1 MARAVTVG
9 NGSLLVGL
17 DYRGQVRDLY
27 YPFVGES
34 NHVSGASGNFVHR
47 IGVFVDNEMSWL
59 DDAEWIIT
67 VGAGERTGIGSMQ
80 AVHTRLKVTLE
91 SADAVHN
98 EVNVFLRHFVLTN
111 NDTKDREIKLFLA
124 QQFRISESRRG
135 DTAFYDPRVKAIV
148 HYKGKVAFLVNA
160 FVGDQQFVDY
170 NIGLF
175 GIEGKEGTYLDA
187 TDGILERNPIE
198 HGSVD
203 SVLSLTAAIDP
214 GESADMSYWIVAAET
229 IPEVHA
235 LDAYVIKEE
244 STRLIAAT
252 EAYWEAWLLK
262 EDRDLSLLP
271 KPLQR
276 LFDRSLIT
284 MRVHADNHGGI
295 IASSDTD
302 MLHHG
307 RDTYSYVWP
316 RDAAVVAL
324 ALDVGGYH
332 DATKRLYE
340 FISSCAEPAGYLM
353 HKYRTDGVLGSS
365 WHPWMQHGKPR
376 LPIQEDETAAVIFML
391 WQHYEICRDLE
402 FIEVL
407 YNPFIEP
414 AARFMCEYIEA
425 TTGLPQASFDLWEE
439 KYGTS
444 TYTASS
450 VYGGLMAASRFAMML
465 GKDDDA
471 RTYQA
476 VAQRLQTAIGS
487 ILFDA
492 ELGMFVKHVLHTED
506 GELRYDK
513 TIDMSSFYGPILFEV
528 FTIDDPK
535 ITLAYKTV
543 EEKLRVHASSMGY
556 VRYENDA
563 YYRMQDAGTPNP
575 WVITTLWMAQYHIRK
590 ATSLRDLKPAL
601 ELLEWTA
608 SHATSGGVLAEQM
621 HPHTRA
627 HLSTAPLVWSHAEYV
642 LTVDAYLKKITEL
655 TEAKKKVT

>member
-47 IGVFVDNEMSWL
+47 VGVFVDGEMSWL
-59 DDAEWIIT
+59 ENPEWEIT
-67 VGAGERTGIGSMQ
+67 VGAGDQTGIGSLE
-80 AVHTRLKVTLE
+80 AYHPRLKVRL
-91 SADAVHN
+91 SSRDAVHN
-98 EVNVFLRHFVLTN
+98 EQNVFLRNFILKNEADH
-111 NDTKDREIKLFLA
+111 DRELKLFLA

-135 DTAFYDPRVKAIV
+135 DTAFFDPRVKAIV

-160 FVGDQQFVDY
+160 FIGEQQFVDY

-203 SVLSLTAAIDP
+203 SVLSLTAALDG
-214 GESADMSYWIVAAET
+214 GESAEISYWVVVGET

-235 LDAYVIKEE
+235 LDEYVITEQSK
-244 STRLIAAT
+244 RLINAT
-252 EAYWEAWLLK
+252 ESYWEAWLTK
-262 EDRDLSLLP
+262 EDRDLGILP
-271 KPLQR
+271 APLR
-276 LFDRSLIT
+276 TLYNRSLIT

-316 RDAAVVAL
+316 RDAANVAL

-332 DATKRLYE
+332 DATKKLYE
-340 FISSCAEPAGYLM
+340 FIARCVEPAGYLM

-365 WHPWMQHGKPR
+365 WHPWLQQGKAR
-376 LPIQEDETAAVIFML
+376 LPIQEDETASIIFML
-391 WQHYEICRDLE
+391 WKHYEICRDLE
-402 FIEVL
+402 FIEAL

-414 AARFMCEYIEA
+414 AAKFMCEYIEA
-425 TTGLPQASFDLWEE
+425 ATGLPQASYDLWEE

-450 VYGGLMAASRFAMML
+450 VYGGLMAASRFAVLL

-471 RTYQA
+471 RIYQA
-476 VAQRLQTAIGS
+476 VAQRMQTAIGTV
-487 ILFDA
+487 LFDA

-506 GELRYDK
+506 GELTFDK
-513 TIDMSSFYGPILFEV
+513 TVDTSSFYGPILFEV
-528 FTIDDPK
+528 FDIDDPK
-535 ITLAYKTV
+535 ITQAVKVVQDRLQ
-543 EEKLRVHASSMGY
+543 VHASSLGY

-563 YYRMQDAGTPNP
+563 YYRLQDAGTPNP
-575 WVITTLWMAQYHIRK
+575 WVITTLWMAQYYIRK
-590 ATSLRDLKPAL
+590 ATSLKDLKPAL

-608 SHATSGGVLAEQM
+608 SHATPGGVLAEQM

-642 LTVDAYLKKITEL
+642 LAVDAYIKKIAEL
-655 TEAKKKVT
+655 TEAKKRA